1 MKKMGIIVA
10 MSTEFDMVAN
20 LMESKVEKSINGKV
34 FAEGIIGDK
43 DVILTKSGIG
53 KVNAAC
59 SVVEMISNYH
69 PEYIINTGI
78 AGGIDVKTQ
87 IMDVVVGQQMV
98 YHDVWCGEGNEYGQ
112 VQDLPT
118 KFKSDNHLYKTAIS
132 LDSEI
137 NIYGGLICSGD
148 KFITDK
154 KELEDIKSKFADGLA
169 VDMESASMAQVCY
182 LYNIPFLSLRIISD
196 TPGVK
201 DHWEQYSNFWDKAPE
216 KSAEV
221 IRKLLK
227 NI

>member
-1 MKKMGIIVA
+1 MKKIGIIVA

-20 LMESKVEKSINGKV
+20 LMESKVEKSINGKI

-59 SVVEMISNYH
+59 GVVEMISNYH
-69 PEYIINTGI
+69 PDYIINTGI
-78 AGGIDVKTQ
+78 AGGIDIKTQ
-87 IMDVVVGQQMV
+87 IMDVVVGQEVV

-112 VQDLPT
+112 VQDLPA
-118 KFKSDNHLYKTAIS
+118 KFCSDKHLYQAATN
-132 LDSEI
+132 LNSEI

-227 NI
+227 EI